1 MEQDG
6 LEHEREFNIEG
17 AMRDRQRG
25 KEERE
30 SKMRLG
36 DRYSTCR
43 KTCREI
49 KKMKGGWEREKK
61 RRKDQ

>member
-6 LEHEREFNIEG
+6 LEHERELNIEG

-49 KKMKGGWEREKK
+49 KKK
-61 RRKDQ
+61 